1 MKPDKIASLGLVAML
16 GACVGTEIEVVSP
29 FVPAQAA
36 YVNHRGAASVRGQAF
51 MRQLGGGVVT
61 CAGEKVRLIPATAYT
76 RERITKLY
84 GNPQGGRINVYQGTS
99 GKNLPPA
106 YFKYMRQS
114 ICDAEGNFEFN
125 GVADGTYYLVTR
137 IVWMVPG
144 SYLAEGGGVAKRVTV
159 KGGRSVRVILS

>member
-1 MKPDKIASLGLVAML
+1 MKLEKIATLGMALIS
-16 GACVGTEIEVVSP
+16 GACVGTEIEVASP

-36 YVNHRGAASVRGQAF
+36 YVNQRGAASVRGQAF

-76 RERITKLY
+76 RERITKIY
-84 GNPQGGRINVYQGTS
+84 GNPEGGRINVYQGTS

-106 YFKYMRQS
+106 YFRYMRQS

-144 SYLAEGGGVAKRVTV
+144 SYFAEGGGVAKRVTV

>member
-1 MKPDKIASLGLVAML
+1 MKPIKIASVGVAVML
-16 GACVGTEIEVVSP
+16 GACVGTDIEVTSP

-36 YVNHRGAASVRGQAF
+36 YVNQRGAASVRGQAF

-61 CAGEKVRLIPATAYT
+61 CAGEKVRLIPATAYA
-76 RERITKLY
+76 RERMTKLY

-106 YFKYMRQS
+106 YFKYMRLAT
-114 ICDAEGNFEFN
+114 CDAQGNFEFN
-125 GVADGTYYLVTR
+125 GVANGSYYLVTR

-144 SYLAEGGGVAKRVTV
+144 SYFAEGGSVAKLITV
-159 KGGRSVRVILS
+159 KGGRSQRVILN